1 MPWLPKINLA
11 GLVVVLEDLEHRLQN
26 GERSVKLQAE
36 TRQIVHTVNKIFS
49 LQQNWRQEIN
59 DCVRRIIDICEQQW
73 ETPEL

>member
-1 MPWLPKINLA
+1 MPWPPKINLA

-36 TRQIVHTVNKIFS
+36 ARQIVHTVNKIFS

-59 DCVRRIIDICEQQW
+59 DRVRRIIDICEQ
-73 ETPEL
+73 